1 MSDLA
6 YTISV
11 VKDTVTCMEIAE
23 RAGLTVRNG
32 RCRCPVHNGT
42 DYNCKL
48 DGKRPGYYCFTCGAS
63 GDQIDFTE
71 HALHVDFPDAL
82 KWIIDT
88 FHIAVPEP
96 TFTGDYKEVRR
107 QRERLERQRLYQKY
121 IDLHSK
127 VITDG
132 TEQPVPDPDDTESLF
147 WSVSDLYFAVMSN
160 GIVEY
165 VGAADEL
172 YTAYQNIIKTRNRGR
187 NQQTKGEPAQHEQRN
202 QTGSRTA

>member
-1 MSDLA
+1 MSDLT

-107 QRERLERQRLYQKY
+107 QRERQERQRLYQKY
-121 IDLHSK
+121 LDLHSK

-132 TEQPVPDPDDTESLF
+132 TEQPVSDPD
-147 WSVSDLYFAVMSN
+147 SVDALYRSVTDLYTAIMTGNMVPL
-160 GIVEY
+160 

-172 YTAYQNIIKTRNRGR
+172 YGAYQGIMETRNRWKK
-187 NQQTKGEPAQHEQRN
+187 QTKGEPAQHERRN
-202 QTGSRTA
+202 QTGETTA

>member
-1 MSDLA
+1 MSDLTFIIA
-6 YTISV
+6 TA
-11 VKDTVTCMEIAE
+11 KDTVTCTEIAE

-88 FHIAVPEP
+88 FHIDVPEP

-107 QRERLERQRLYQKY
+107 QRERQERQRLYQKY
-121 IDLHSK
+121 LDLHSK

-132 TEQPVPDPDDTESLF
+132 TEQPVPDPDDIDALYR
-147 WSVSDLYFAVMSN
+147 SVTDLYTAIITGNMVPL
-160 GIVEY
+160 

-172 YTAYQNIIKTRNRGR
+172 YGAYQGIMETRNRGKK
-187 NQQTKGEPAQHEQRN
+187 QTKGEPAQHERGN
-202 QTGSRTA
+202 QSGSRTA